1 MSKEYLE
8 NLIKR
13 NDYEKDN
20 QNYLKIRVLKTFEN
34 LIKTF
39 FNRNIYDL
47 KILDLGSADGSL
59 LKF

>member
-47 KILDLGSADGSL
+47 KFFRSWFSRW
-59 LKF
+59 FFC